1 MDLAATRE
9 ALATALASTSYSV
22 YKNMAD
28 NYTPPCV
35 VLDASSPYIE
45 VTAIGNS
52 NIRAN
57 VTFDVTIAV
66 AMTTSL
72 GAQTQLDSLIGEV
85 LATLSSSGIHGVVG
99 NLSKPYKQQV
109 NQTELYVTTASFT
122 MLAEQ

>member
-9 ALATALASTSYSV
+9 ALATALTSTSYAV

-35 VLDASSPYIE
+35 VLDAGSPYVE

-52 NIRAN
+52 NLRAN

-66 AMTTSL
+66 SMTTSL
-72 GAQTQLDSLIGEV
+72 GAQTSLDTLVGEV
-85 LATLSSSGIHGVVG
+85 LATLSASGIHGVVG
-99 NLSKPYKQQV
+99 VLSKPQKLQV
-109 NQTELYVTTASFT
+109 NQTELYVTSASFT